1 MYVCT
6 LIHGIG
12 MIVVSVFIAR
22 AHTRLL
28 RFSWSC
34 TRGTHGQAY
43 GCEDEGLVLLLQAPT
58 AAIGCEAGALQED
71 TEPPSRETAAHKATS
86 VDSSPDVSL
95 APEVAWAKERLSEDN
110 ASRRSVHSAGV
121 LQSQAAI
128 GKSGG
133 VQGRV
138 ERADTSLAVEDL
150 SSDRSQP
157 TP

>member
-1 MYVCT
+1 M
-6 LIHGIG
+6 
-12 MIVVSVFIAR
+12 
-22 AHTRLL
+22 
-28 RFSWSC
+28 
-34 TRGTHGQAY
+34 
-43 GCEDEGLVLLLQAPT
+43 LLLQAPT

-71 TEPPSRETAAHKATS
+71 TEAPSHEAAAHKATS

-95 APEVAWAKERLSEDN
+95 APEVAWAQEKLSEDD
-110 ASRRSVHSAGV
+110 AGRRSVHSADV

-138 ERADTSLAVEDL
+138 ERADTSLAVEGL
-150 SSDRSQP
+150 SSDHSQP